1 MKANQDGRVYY
12 VKEITAMMKRLG
24 FEQLK
29 SVYYFI
35 KGIID

>member
-1 MKANQDGRVYY
+1 MKANHDGKVYY
-12 VKEITAMMKRLG
+12 VKEITAMMKRLS

-29 SVYYFI
+29 SVYFFI

>member
-1 MKANQDGRVYY
+1 MKANHDGKVYY
-12 VKEITAMMKRLG
+12 AKEITAMIKRLS